1 MNAQLVV
8 GWDGSASA
16 RRALEWALAQKAE
29 SVLLVEV
36 VDGLDRFSGDDLSAD
51 PRADGA
57 VSVESAA
64 ADAERADPGAVVHT
78 RVLTGHPV
86 EQLASLSGP
95 NTLLVVGDRRRT
107 LLPLRG
113 GWSVGARLVRKAA
126 GPVAIITEDAA
137 GDGTGVLV
145 GIDDSDDARAALEFA
160 ASWAARTQQT
170 LHILHAW
177 RTPYLWNDRVPP
189 GVLLEEIATQ
199 HAELLADAVAEAHRL
214 HPSLAVESCEVD
226 GVAARFL
233 IDAAPGRALLV
244 VGDGG
249 VSGLERMLIGSVG
262 HDVLVNLAVPTV
274 IIGRRHPAREPKP
287 KPKPRPV
294 LAAPAP
300 QQAPTRTVVA
310 WGGDLP
316 SRSAVEWALLRETSG
331 RLDVVMI
338 ADESAIIP
346 DSIAAA
352 EQVALDDRELSRML
366 GQVTSLAPAVTLE
379 GRVVRGFVLH
389 TLAGLTSPDT
399 LLVVGTEDREGPRLR
414 FGLSVGAHLPALA
427 RGPVA
432 IIPRTFDATSTGVA
446 VGVDGSAAS
455 NAAIVVAAAEAARR
469 DQTLHL
475 VHAWTEPTLYDS
487 TFLLDGEFLRSLE
500 ADHHAILHAAEQT
513 ALTSGFD
520 VRIETHLVSGDPAHA
535 LAHLSPPAATIV
547 IGTRGLS
554 GWRRLV
560 LGSVSHDLILNLDV
574 PLIVVGHPDAQPH
587 EDAALDQPEAV
598 SA

>member
-16 RRALEWALAQKAE
+16 RRALEWALTQKAE
-29 SVLLVEV
+29 SILLVKV

-57 VSVESAA
+57 VSVETAA
-64 ADAERADPGAVVHT
+64 ADAERANPGAVVHS

-86 EQLASLSGP
+86 EQLARLSGP
-95 NTLLVVGDRRRT
+95 DTLLVVGDRRRT

-113 GWSVGARLVRKAA
+113 GWSIGARLAAKAA
-126 GPVAIITEDAA
+126 GPVAIITEDTA

-160 ASWAARTQQT
+160 ASWAARMQQT
-170 LHILHAW
+170 LHVLHAW

-189 GVLLEEIATQ
+189 GILFQEIATQ
-199 HAELLADAVAEAHRL
+199 HAELLADAVAEARRL
-214 HPSLAVESCEVD
+214 HPGLVIEGHEVD
-226 GVAARFL
+226 GVAARSL
-233 IDAAPGRALLV
+233 IEAASGRALLV

-262 HDVLVNLAVPTV
+262 HDILVNLAVPTV
-274 IIGRRHPAREPKP
+274 IVGRHS
-287 KPKPRPV
+287 
-294 LAAPAP
+294 LAPAP
-300 QQAPTRTVVA
+300 KPAPTRAPVIPSPALQQTPTRTVVA

-316 SRSAVEWALLRETSG
+316 SRSAVEWALTRETSG
-331 RLDVVMI
+331 SLDVVMI
-338 ADESAIIP
+338 ADESASIP

-366 GQVTSLAPAVTLE
+366 GQVTSLAPDVALH

-389 TLAGLTSPDT
+389 TLAGLTRPDT

-427 RGPVA
+427 RGPFA
-432 IIPRTFDATSTGVA
+432 IVPRTFDATSTGVA

-455 NAAIVVAAAEAARR
+455 NAAIIVAAAEAARR
-469 DQTLHL
+469 GQTLHV
-475 VHAWTEPTLYDS
+475 VHAWTEPFLYDS

-500 ADHHAILHAAEQT
+500 ADHRAILDAAERT
-513 ALTSGFD
+513 ARTSGFD
-520 VRIETHLVSGDPAHA
+520 VRIETYLVGGDPARA
-535 LAHLSPPAATIV
+535 LADLSPRPATIV
-547 IGTRGLS
+547 IGTCGLS

-560 LGSVSHDLILNLDV
+560 LGSVSRDLILNLDV
-574 PLIVVGHPDAQPH
+574 PLIVVGHPDAQPLD
-587 EDAALDQPEAV
+587 DATLDQHEAV

>member
-16 RRALEWALAQKAE
+16 RRALEWALTQKAE
-29 SVLLVEV
+29 SILLVEV

-51 PRADGA
+51 PRANGG
-57 VSVESAA
+57 VSVETAA
-64 ADAERADPGAVVHT
+64 ADAERANPGAVVHT

-86 EQLASLSGP
+86 EQLASLSRPG
-95 NTLLVVGDRRRT
+95 TLLVVGDRRRT
-107 LLPLRG
+107 LLPMRG

-126 GPVAIITEDAA
+126 GPVAIITEDTA

-145 GIDDSDDARAALEFA
+145 GIDDSDDARGALEFA
-160 ASWAARTQQT
+160 ASWAVRTQQR
-170 LHILHAW
+170 LHVLHAW
-177 RTPYLWNDRVPP
+177 RTPFLWNDSVPP
-189 GVLLEEIATQ
+189 ATLLEDITTQ
-199 HAELLADAVAEAHRL
+199 HAEVLADAVAEAHRL
-214 HPSLAVESCEVD
+214 HPGLVVEGHEVD
-226 GVAARFL
+226 GVVARSL
-233 IDAAPGRALLV
+233 IEAAPGRALLV

-262 HDVLVNLAVPTV
+262 HDILVNLAVPTV
-274 IIGRRHPAREPKP
+274 IVGRHSPAPGPKP
-287 KPKPRPV
+287 APKPV
-294 LAAPAP
+294 VESPAL
-300 QQAPTRTVVA
+300 QQTPIHTIVA
-310 WGGDLP
+310 WGGDVP
-316 SRSAVEWALLRETSG
+316 SRSAVEWALTRESSG
-331 RLDVVMI
+331 SPEVVMI
-338 ADESAIIP
+338 ADESAIVP
-346 DSIAAA
+346 DSIVAA

-366 GQVTSLAPAVTLE
+366 EQVSALAPDVALY

-389 TLAGLTSPDT
+389 TLAGLTRPDS

-427 RGPVA
+427 RGPIA
-432 IIPRTFDATSTGVA
+432 IVPETFDSALSGVA
-446 VGVDGSAAS
+446 VGVDGSTTS

-469 DQTLHL
+469 GQTLHL
-475 VHAWTEPTLYDS
+475 VHAWTEPLLYDS
-487 TFLLDGEFLRSLE
+487 TFLLDGEFLRSVE
-500 ADHHAILHAAEQT
+500 ADHRAILHAAEQT
-513 ALTSGFD
+513 ALMSGFD

-560 LGSVSHDLILNLDV
+560 LGSVSRDLILNLDV

-587 EDAALDQPEAV
+587 EDAALDQHEAV